1 MHSATHQA
9 RLATLVSGLL
19 SAPTLFCD
27 LESDAKHQ
35 ALLAD
40 IERVLAKHCGPAL
53 PAASSIANGPFA
65 DSLIPNLTFP
75 MVDWR
80 LSCREPVAEET
91 DVLPYTV
98 RANIGNQSSFE
109 FIDAKG
115 ESCFGIIIEV
125 NNGVPAVHFEL
136 DDGCS
141 VLHVHAAHGGL
152 VLTPDCRETRFTK
165 ADIDRYSYDDGS
177 ALLIK

>member
-1 MHSATHQA
+1 MQTAIGQA
-9 RLATLVSGLL
+9 SLATLISGLL
-19 SAPTLFCD
+19 STPALFGD

-35 ALLAD
+35 AFLAD
-40 IERVLAKHCGPAL
+40 IERVVSKHCGPAL

-65 DSLIPNLTFP
+65 DSLIPNLTFN

-115 ESCFGIIIEV
+115 ESCFGLIIEV

-152 VLTPDCRETRFTK
+152 VLTPDSHETQFTQAK
-165 ADIDRYSYDDGS
+165 LDRYSYEDRS